1 MKPSSTI
8 ALALFFLTYPH
19 SVFASVSIYDRL
31 ERVAREP
38 SLRGPVNE
46 TEAAL
51 IRKVEGLPARTL
63 IPVRPRSQRPVRVT
77 GTLRQY
83 VATTV
88 SYEGKPEKWLTTA
101 GFVPCSGSVG
111 HQCVAVRGDP
121 CRRSKNED
129 CEGMF
134 LLVSVDVT
142 DGFKLDRA
150 IGAGY
155 YIVKSANDIEDLK
168 AEAP

>member
-1 MKPSSTI
+1 MKPYSTI
-8 ALALFFLTYPH
+8 AMALFFLTFPH
-19 SVFASVSIYDRL
+19 GVFASVSIYDRL
-31 ERVAREP
+31 ERVEREP
-38 SLRGPVNE
+38 RLRGPANE

-51 IRKVEGLPARTL
+51 IRKVEALPAKSL
-63 IPVRPRSQRPVRVT
+63 IPVRPRSQRLVRVT

-83 VATTV
+83 VASTV
-88 SYEGKPEKWLTTA
+88 SYEGKPEQRLTTA
-101 GFVPCSGSVG
+101 GFVPCSGIVG

-121 CRRSKNED
+121 CRGSKNED
-129 CEGMF
+129 CEGMY

-142 DGFKLDRA
+142 NGFKLDRA

-155 YIVKSANDIEDLK
+155 YIVKSANDIEELK